1 MVEEPAIPD
10 YDSTCPPLIS
20 SNMSFSRSN
29 SVFSGGNQ
37 LSKIAPAIEF
47 VRFPKLPLELRVAI
61 WKVMAQQGRV
71 ITVRRKGHP
80 LIYTT
85 VPKHNAAAVPS
96 ILHTSKEARCIGL
109 ETYRA
114 YFGTRF
120 SGHPIYFNFDID
132 ALYFPSYD
140 DMRAFYGGLVA
151 STTIWPPDIL
161 QIEQKPK
168 KLIVGGKLLDI
179 HNGLTARFEM
189 VEEVAI
195 EEPADIPPHERPEDL
210 VDLKNLWQCLIGKD
224 PGIRFASKMEL
235 KALEDSETVSCT
247 DTSGLSCQS

>member
-1 MVEEPAIPD
+1 MVEEPAIWD

-20 SNMSFSRSN
+20 SNMSFPGSN
-29 SVFSGGNQ
+29 NVFSGGKQ
-37 LSKIAPAIEF
+37 LRRMAPAIEF

-85 VPKHNAAAVPS
+85 APKHNAAAVPS

-114 YFGTRF
+114 HFGTRF
-120 SGHPIYFNFDID
+120 SGHPIYFNFDTD

-140 DMRAFYGGLVA
+140 DMRAFYGGLEA
-151 STTIWPPDIL
+151 STTTWPSDIL
-161 QIEQKPK
+161 EIE
-168 KLIVGGKLLDI
+168 
-179 HNGLTARFEM
+179 
-189 VEEVAI
+189 
-195 EEPADIPPHERPEDL
+195 
-210 VDLKNLWQCLIGKD
+210 
-224 PGIRFASKMEL
+224 
-235 KALEDSETVSCT
+235 
-247 DTSGLSCQS
+247 

>member
-1 MVEEPAIPD
+1 MAEEPGIRQ
-10 YDSTCPPLIS
+10 YDTTRPPLIS
-20 SNMSFSRSN
+20 FKMSSSGSN
-29 SVFSGGNQ
+29 SVVSGGNQ
-37 LSKIAPAIEF
+37 LSGMAPATEF

-61 WKVMAQQGRV
+61 WKEMAQQGRT
-71 ITVRRKGHP
+71 ITVRLKGHP
-80 LIYTT
+80 FIYTM
-85 VPKHNAAAVPS
+85 VPKQNAAAVPS

-120 SGHPIYFNFDID
+120 SGHPIYFNFDTD

-140 DMRAFYGGLVA
+140 DMSAFYGDLGA

-161 QIEQKPK
+161 EIEQQLK

-189 VEEVAI
+189 VEEVVI

-210 VDLKNLWQCLIGKD
+210 VDLKILWQCLIGRD
-224 PGIRFASKMEL
+224 PEIRFASKVEL
-235 KALEDSETVSCT
+235 NALEDFETVRCS

>member
-1 MVEEPAIPD
+1 
-10 YDSTCPPLIS
+10 
-20 SNMSFSRSN
+20 MSFSGSN
-29 SVFSGGNQ
+29 NVVSGGNQ
-37 LSKIAPAIEF
+37 LIRMAPAIEF
-47 VRFPKLPLELRVAI
+47 VRFSKLPVELRVAI
-61 WKVMAQQGRV
+61 WKVIAQQGRT

-80 LIYTT
+80 FIYIMG
-85 VPKHNAAAVPS
+85 PKHNAAAVPS

-120 SGHPIYFNFDID
+120 SGHPVYFNFDTD

-140 DMRAFYGGLVA
+140 DMRAFYGGLGA

-161 QIEQKPK
+161 EIEQQLK

-189 VEEVAI
+189 VEEVVI

-210 VDLKNLWQCLIGKD
+210 VDLKILWQCLIRRD
-224 PGIRFASKMEL
+224 PGIRFASKVEL
-235 KALEDSETVSCT
+235 KALEDFETVRCT
-247 DTSGLSCQS
+247 DTSGLSYQS

>member
-1 MVEEPAIPD
+1 
-10 YDSTCPPLIS
+10 
-20 SNMSFSRSN
+20 MSFSGSN
-29 SVFSGGNQ
+29 NVVSGDNQ
-37 LSKIAPAIEF
+37 LIRMAPGIEF
-47 VRFPKLPLELRVAI
+47 VRFSKLPVELRVAI
-61 WKVMAQQGRV
+61 WKVIAQQGRT

-80 LIYTT
+80 FMYTMG
-85 VPKHNAAAVPS
+85 PKHNAAAVPS

-120 SGHPIYFNFDID
+120 SGHPIYFNFDTD

-140 DMRAFYGGLVA
+140 DMRAFYGGLGA

-161 QIEQKPK
+161 EIEQQLK

-189 VEEVAI
+189 VEEVVI

-210 VDLKNLWQCLIGKD
+210 VDLKILWQCLIGRD
-224 PGIRFASKMEL
+224 PGIRFASKVEL
-235 KALEDSETVSCT
+235 KALEDFETVRCT
-247 DTSGLSCQS
+247 DTSGLSYQS